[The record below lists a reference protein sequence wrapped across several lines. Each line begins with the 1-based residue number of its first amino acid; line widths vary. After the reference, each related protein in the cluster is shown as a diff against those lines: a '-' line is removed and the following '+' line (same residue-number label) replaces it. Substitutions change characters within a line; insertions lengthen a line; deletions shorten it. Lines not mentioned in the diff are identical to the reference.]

1 MELQPVS
8 NFMKACEIMGA
19 IENKSI
25 TIYDIARE
33 AGVSPATVSRV
44 MTSSANV
51 REEKRN
57 RVLQI
62 IEKYNFKPNA
72 LAKGLSETSTKSIG
86 IIAADVRNPFYAQ
99 LFVACEAA
107 AQKAGYTV
115 SLYNSFGI
123 TENEIEQLEML
134 RQQKVDAIVQIGGR
148 VDDLETDRHY
158 GEIVKK
164 LSDTVPLI
172 VTGRLDESIPS
183 YSVEIDA
190 RSATSLVMEHLLSLG
205 HTRIAIVGG
214 RPDVRS
220 SYDKKVI
227 YTNILKEHGIE
238 VNPDYIV
245 DGSYSIEDGYDA
257 MKKIMQLPKLPTAII
272 AINDFTA
279 AGVVRAIGDSGYRI
293 PQDFSVASFDN
304 TYISEV
310 MIPKLTSVDYNYES
324 FGKCL
329 IDTAIAVSK
338 GEEVPRWQSVEPT
351 LVKRESSGPSRA

>member
-1 MELQPVS
+1 
-8 NFMKACEIMGA
+8 MGNP
-19 IENKSI
+19 EFKNI
-25 TIYDIARE
+25 TIYDIAKE

-51 REEKRN
+51 RAEKRN

-86 IIAADVRNPFYAQ
+86 IIVADVRNPFYAQ
-99 LFVACEAA
+99 LFVACESA

-123 TENEIEQLEML
+123 TENEIDQLEIL

-148 VDDLETDRHY
+148 VDDVVTVENY
-158 GEIVKK
+158 KEAVKK
-164 LSDTVPLI
+164 LSETTPLV
-172 VTGRLDESIPS
+172 VTGRLDQDIPS
-183 YSVEIDA
+183 HSVEIDA
-190 RSATSLVMEHLLSLG
+190 ASGIDIVMEHLLGLG
-205 HTRIAIVGG
+205 HTRIALVGG
-214 RPDVRS
+214 SVDVRS
-220 SYDKKVI
+220 SHEKQLLYEK
-227 YTNILKEHGIE
+227 ILKDRGIE
-238 VNPDYIV
+238 FNEDYIV
-245 DGSYSIEDGYDA
+245 PGSYSIESGYDC

-272 AINDFTA
+272 AINDFAA
-279 AGVVRAIGDSGYRI
+279 AGVVRAIEDSGYRI

-324 FGKCL
+324 FGECL
-329 IDTAIAVSK
+329 INTAIAVSK
-338 GEEVPRWQSVEPT
+338 GEEIPIHQTVQPT
-351 LVKRESSGPSRA
+351 LVKRESSGPSRS